1 MTRFYQITIGVL
13 LICLV
18 LSRLGTCQSEPKVT
32 ATEHIEYIGVPY
44 NVQSKTDTVTKDRI
58 VYKPMIIN
66 GNVVHDTLYRDGV
79 RIATN
84 PETYCKE
91 TLQFAAESSRQIFNS
106 GDSLTAKFTYPQMIF
121 TFDFHPKAD
130 TLKTITRTILET
142 EKESPFGVHLGLGMV
157 MGIDGTVRP
166 GVFAGVGIKVY

>member
-1 MTRFYQITIGVL
+1 M
-13 LICLV
+13 
-18 LSRLGTCQSEPKVT
+18 
-32 ATEHIEYIGVPY
+32 
-44 NVQSKTDTVTKDRI
+44 I
-58 VYKPMIIN
+58 VN

-130 TLKTITRTILET
+130 TLKTITRTILEI